1 MKIARSALVLHP
13 ARDMYSLV
21 HDVGAYP
28 EFLSWCTG
36 SHVLEQDER
45 RQVASLEVAIAGA
58 RSRFTT
64 RNRLLPHERL
74 EMRLVEGP
82 FRSLEGAWEFQ
93 ALGEAGS
100 RIGLSLEFQLSSGL
114 VSNAFG
120 KGFARVADRLV
131 KDFCARADAVYGN
144 G

>member
-1 MKIARSALVLHP
+1 
-13 ARDMYSLV
+13 
-21 HDVGAYP
+21 
-28 EFLSWCTG
+28 
-36 SHVLEQDER
+36 
-45 RQVASLEVAIAGA
+45 
-58 RSRFTT
+58 
-64 RNRLLPHERL
+64 LPHERL